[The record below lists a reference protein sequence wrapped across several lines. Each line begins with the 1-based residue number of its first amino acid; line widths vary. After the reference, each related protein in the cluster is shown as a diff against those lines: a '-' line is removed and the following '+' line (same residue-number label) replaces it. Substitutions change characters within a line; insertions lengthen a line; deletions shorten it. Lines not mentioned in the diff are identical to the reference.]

1 MDKKQ
6 LKRMLAGFAIASLV
20 TGANLTMVGCDTG
33 SETGSTDDTQT
44 EGTKTSCSGGT
55 SCSGSTTDDT
65 KTSCSGGTSCS
76 GKKTDDAKTSC
87 SG

>member
-55 SCSGSTTDDT
+55 SCRSTTDDT

>member
-6 LKRMLAGFAIASLV
+6 LKRMLAGFTIASLV
-20 TGANLTMVGCDTG
+20 TGANLTMVGCDTA
-33 SETGSTDDTQT
+33 SETGGTGETQT
-44 EGTKTSCSGGT
+44 EGTKTSCSG
-55 SCSGSTTDDT
+55 STTNDT

-76 GKKTDDAKTSC
+76 GNKTDDAKTSC